1 MSVMDTARVHQSVCM
16 EANTLKTIAVFLI
29 AVLALNASGFALQ
42 TNALSASPQ
51 EQPKETKQA
60 ARAKDQVQKRG
71 SGEQSRVRVSLRDGT
86 QVNGY
91 ISKVEEDSFEV
102 TDRKSGRVVAIN
114 YKDVDKVKGSGLSKP
129 AQVFIVVGIFAG
141 VVAAIFWA
149 IYPKT

>member
-1 MSVMDTARVHQSVCM
+1 M
-16 EANTLKTIAVFLI
+16 KTIALFLF

-42 TNALSASPQ
+42 TNPRSASPQ
-51 EQPKETKQA
+51 EQTKEAKQA

-71 SGEQSRVRVSLRDGT
+71 SGEQSRVQVSLRDGT
-86 QVNGY
+86 KVKGY